1 MTRRNSILVPIDG
14 SATALRAL
22 EHACMRV
29 RGGEN
34 LSIIALNV
42 QAPMPPSRFVTRA
55 MIDGHRER
63 ESRAALKSARAL
75 AKRLGVPVDWQV
87 LVGSAAPTIARIA
100 KAQRCTGIVM
110 GTRGLGRLPG
120 FVLGSTAMRVVQ
132 LADVPVTLVK

>member
-1 MTRRNSILVPIDG
+1 MARKHLILVPIDG
-14 SATALRAL
+14 SAAALRAL
-22 EHACMRV
+22 EHACSRV
-29 RGGEN
+29 RNGED
-34 LSIIALNV
+34 LAVIALNV

-55 MIDGHRER
+55 MIHDHRDR

-75 AKRLGVPVDWQV
+75 AKRLKIAVDWQV
-87 LVGSAAPTIARIA
+87 VVGSPAPTIVRFAETRGCA
-100 KAQRCTGIVM
+100 GIVM